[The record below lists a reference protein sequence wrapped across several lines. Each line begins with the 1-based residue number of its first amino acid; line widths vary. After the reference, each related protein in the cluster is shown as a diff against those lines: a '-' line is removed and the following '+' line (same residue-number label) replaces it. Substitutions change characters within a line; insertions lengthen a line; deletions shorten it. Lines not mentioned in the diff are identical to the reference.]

1 MAAKKALTAE
11 QKKALADFRG
21 RIGGTDE
28 TKLKRH
34 KDFLAARKAIRKSLQ
49 SQPDTVPALAKGL
62 QLPPHEVLRHMAGM
76 RKYGEVRELGEA
88 DGYIRYGLTEP
99 EPPKK
104 PEDSPKNQSVTEK
117 T

>member
-1 MAAKKALTAE
+1 MAVKKTLTAE
-11 QKKALADFRG
+11 QKKSLADFRG

-49 SQPDTVPALAKGL
+49 SQPNTVPALAESL
-62 QLPPHEVLRHMAGM
+62 QLPANEVLRHIAGM

-88 DGYIRYGLTEP
+88 DGYIRYGPIEAEP
-99 EPPKK
+99 QKK
-104 PEDSPKNQSVTEK
+104 T
-117 T
+117 

>member
-1 MAAKKALTAE
+1 MAKKAITPE
-11 QKKALADFRG
+11 QKKALADFRT

-34 KDFLAARKAIRKSLQ
+34 KDFLTARKAIRKSLQ
-49 SQPDTVPALAKGL
+49 NQPDTVPSLAQNLK
-62 QLPPHEVLRHMAGM
+62 LPANDVLRHIAGM

-99 EPPKK
+99 EPASPKK
-104 PEDSPKNQSVTEK
+104 A
-117 T
+117 